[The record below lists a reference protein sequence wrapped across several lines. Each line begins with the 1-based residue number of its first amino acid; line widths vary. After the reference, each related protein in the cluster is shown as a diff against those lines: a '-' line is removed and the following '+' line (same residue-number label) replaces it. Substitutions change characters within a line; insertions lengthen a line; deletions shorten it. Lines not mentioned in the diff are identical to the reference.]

1 MRRVISFMY
10 VTLDGFHAGPAG
22 DIDWHVVDD
31 EMNAYFIDQLTTMD
45 TLLFGRVTY
54 QGMASYW
61 PTPATAV
68 DNPIVTNM
76 MNTLPKV
83 VFSTTLDTVEWGTWT
98 NIRLVRAQVA
108 AEVARMKR
116 LPGKDMVIMGSA
128 TLVQR
133 FAAQGL
139 MDEYRIVVNPVVLG
153 RGQPFFAA
161 FTDRLNL
168 TLLEA
173 KAFRCGNVLLRYRP
187 AGLTAER

>member
-1 MRRVISFMY
+1 MY

-61 PTPATAV
+61 PTPAAAV
-68 DNPIVTNM
+68 DNPIVTEM

-108 AEVARMKR
+108 DEVARMKR

-173 KAFRCGNVLLRYRP
+173 KAFGCGNVLLRYQP